1 MARLILVCLKKKEK
15 MLVWLEKGEQRE
27 DKQEMREVRGKTDY
41 VVKYLTGHHKAFSV
55 HTKMR
60 RRWRPRA
67 ERGCDISNT

>member
-60 RRWRPRA
+60 RHWRPRA

>member
-1 MARLILVCLKKKEK
+1 MVCLKKKKKAK

-41 VVKYLTGHHKAFSV
+41 VVKYLTGHHKAFSF

-60 RRWRPRA
+60 SCWRPRA
-67 ERGCDISNT
+67 EKGCDISKIQ